1 VGGAIG
7 AFVRS
12 VGVVLAGCYGRCDH
26 GIRAVAAATAP
37 RCDSKAGA
45 VGVAAL
51 SGRLE
56 TCAVCFEV
64 GVAVSEAMV
73 VVIGDWSRGRNGC
86 CDQRLEPW
94 AGQSE
99 LSKGQSGPLA
109 CKWRRVCGVSGLWP
123 RTVSNAGGL
132 HGGCGMAR
140 QLTVAVWWPR
150 LSFLL
155 ASTSNKGC
163 KNCYTIR

>member
-99 LSKGQSGPLA
+99 LSKGQSVSVVLAALSGPLA
-109 CKWRRVCGVSGLWP
+109 CKWRRCVRCV
-123 RTVSNAGGL
+123 RCV
-132 HGGCGMAR
+132 
-140 QLTVAVWWPR
+140 QTVAKDCVQCRGSSRGVWNGATVD
-150 LSFLL
+150 S
-155 ASTSNKGC
+155 GC
-163 KNCYTIR
+163 MVA